1 MSDRILPGAIV
12 LAFLALLILGM
23 WLAWRARANRDAGVP
38 AGAALPADG
47 IRPIVTTPVLYVAT
61 TKAGQPL
68 ERLAIRGLAFRA
80 SADLTVADE
89 GVVLSVPGQ
98 DPVFIEAGQIRSS
111 QPATWT
117 IDRVV
122 EADGLVSVSWSA
134 GETDV
139 DSYVRVIDPT
149 MHRRVLDALTSLPAP
164 ATAGQTHPQDLTDP
178 TDSTESEK

>member
-1 MSDRILPGAIV
+1 MPDRILPAAIV
-12 LAFLALLILGM
+12 LAFLALLLLGM
-23 WLAWRARANRDAGVP
+23 WLAWRARSRRDAGVP
-38 AGAALPADG
+38 AGTPLPADG
-47 IRPIVTTPVLYVAT
+47 IHPIESTAVLYVAT
-61 TKAGQPL
+61 TKTGQPL

-80 SADLTVADE
+80 SADLTVANE

-98 DPVFIEAGQIRSS
+98 EPVFIAAGQIRSA

-122 EADGLVSVSWSA
+122 ETDGLLSVSWLA
-134 GETDV
+134 GHTDV

-149 MHRRVLDALTSLPAP
+149 RHSRVLTALTSLVP
-164 ATAGQTHPQDLTDP
+164 TASASSTSQTDP

>member
-1 MSDRILPGAIV
+1 MADRVVPATIV
-12 LAFLALLILGM
+12 LSLLALLLLGM
-23 WLAWRARANRDAGVP
+23 WFAWRARTARDADVA
-38 AGAALPADG
+38 AGRPIPADG
-47 IRPIVTTPVLYVAT
+47 IHPVVTTAVLYVAT

-80 SADLTVADE
+80 SADLTVATE

-98 DPVFIEAGQIRSS
+98 DPVFLAADQIVSA

-122 EADGLVSVSWSA
+122 EADGLLALRWRSA
-134 GETDV
+134 DTDV

-149 MHRRVLDALTSLPAP
+149 QHTRVLDALSSLSSAPAP
-164 ATAGQTHPQDLTDP
+164 AAP

>member
-1 MSDRILPGAIV
+1 MPDRVVPAAIV
-12 LAFLALLILGM
+12 LALLALLLLGM
-23 WLAWRARANRDAGVP
+23 WLAWRARSARDAGVP
-38 AGAALPADG
+38 AGRPLPADG
-47 IRPIVTTPVLYVAT
+47 IHPVVTTAVLYVAT

-80 SADLTVADE
+80 SADLTVATE

-98 DPVFIEAGQIRSS
+98 DPVFLAADQIVSA
-111 QPATWT
+111 QPATWA

-122 EADGLVSVSWSA
+122 EADGLISFRWRSA
-134 GETDV
+134 GTDV

-149 MHRRVLDALTSLPAP
+149 QHPRVLDALSSLSSAPAP
-164 ATAGQTHPQDLTDP
+164 AAP